1 MFNACSINILLIC
14 FFFQFVFQAEV
25 EDNNMRLLLLMMVMV
40 FFITKATEGVPKGKG
55 MEEPTQLYIGDGKT
69 FSLPGFLPVIPPIPY
84 PLSGL
89 SGAVSFTDGDK
100 LSICG
105 GEFEQ

>member
-1 MFNACSINILLIC
+1 MGNSANNTRSL
-14 FFFQFVFQAEV
+14 FQAEV

-55 MEEPTQLYIGDGKT
+55 MEEPTQSLYLGDGNT

-84 PLSGL
+84 PLSRL
-89 SGAVSFTDGDK
+89 RAAASFTDGDK

-105 GEFEQ
+105 G